1 MNLIKRYGII
11 SIGCIIFALGF
22 ALFLSPL
29 EISPG
34 GVSGIVILI
43 THFYP
48 FLDSGLLILMFNVPL
63 LIAGTLI
70 LGGKFLAGTIWATVF
85 SSFAISV
92 FEQLIPTPVTDDIF
106 CGALLGAIFLGV
118 GLGLVFRGNATT
130 GGTDIAVRLIQKR
143 FPHIKTGNI
152 FLMLDSAVVIA
163 SGIVHRD
170 IRAATYS
177 GLALGISMI
186 IFNYVLY
193 GGMRAK
199 LLIIIDDGTTSLP
212 RKLIHETGVTLI
224 DARGAYSGEK
234 KCILVCAVE
243 KRKYPPVLQMI
254 AKISPNALIITT
266 PAEGY
271 SHGHSII

>member
-1 MNLIKRYGII
+1 MNFIKRYSMI
-11 SIGCIIFALGF
+11 SLGAIIFALGF
-22 ALFLSPL
+22 ALFLSPA

-48 FLDSGLLILMFNVPL
+48 DIDSGLLILMFNVPL

-85 SSFAISV
+85 SSIAISV
-92 FEQLIPTPVTDDIF
+92 FERLIPAPPTDDIF
-106 CGALLGAIFLGV
+106 CSALLGAIFLGV
-118 GLGLVFRGNATT
+118 GLGLVFRENATT

-143 FPHIKTGNI
+143 IPHIKTGHI

-170 IRAATYS
+170 IRSATYS
-177 GLALGISMI
+177 GLALGISMVV
-186 IFNYVLY
+186 FNYVLY

-199 LLIIIDDGTTSLP
+199 LLLIIDDGTTNLP
-212 RKLIHETGVTLI
+212 NKLINETGVTLL
-224 DARGAYSGEK
+224 DARGAYSGEE

-243 KRKYPPVLQMI
+243 KRKYPLVQQMI
-254 AKISPNALIITT
+254 AKISPNALVIIT